1 MDDTRLGR
9 LVRVLRQRRGWRQ
22 ADLAGRAGIGRTV
35 VSDLERGQ
43 ANGTS
48 LATVRKIVGAFG
60 LSTELVVHGLGAD
73 MDRVLDER
81 HAALLGAC
89 SKWLRG
95 LGWTIVA
102 EVSYS
107 EWGERGSVDLL
118 CWHAQTATL
127 LVVEIKTEL
136 ASVEATLRKHDEK
149 ARLGPKLAR
158 DRFDWRPQAV
168 GRLLVFPDDRRER
181 ARVEAHASVL
191 VGAYPLRGY
200 EARRWCRSPSGP
212 MSGLLF
218 LPTGGVRPS
227 PGRSQRE
234 RVRSPGRTPGA
245 APGA

>member
-1 MDDTRLGR
+1 MDDARFGR

-22 ADLAGRAGIGRTV
+22 SDLALRAGFGRTV

-43 ANGTS
+43 IDRTS
-48 LATVRKIVGAFG
+48 LATVRHVVGAFG

-73 MDRVLDER
+73 LDRVLDAR
-81 HAALLGAC
+81 HAALLGAS

-95 LGWTIVA
+95 LGWATTV

-149 ARLGPKLAR
+149 TRLGPRLAR

-191 VGAYPLRGY
+191 ADAYPLRGY
-200 EARRWCRSPSGP
+200 DARRWCRSPSGT
-212 MSGLLF
+212 MAGLLF
-218 LPTGGVRPS
+218 LPAGGTRRS
-227 PGRSQRE
+227 ASKSQRE
-234 RVRSPGRTPGA
+234 RVRSPGGTGRA
-245 APGA
+245 